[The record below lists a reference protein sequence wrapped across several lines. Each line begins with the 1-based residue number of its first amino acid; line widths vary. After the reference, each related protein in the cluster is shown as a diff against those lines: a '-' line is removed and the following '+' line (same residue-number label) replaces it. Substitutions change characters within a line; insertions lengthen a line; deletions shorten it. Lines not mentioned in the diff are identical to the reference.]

1 VRGAAALTGGR
12 ACGAQEQHAMLV
24 VQSTREINELRYVL
38 CPKRMSDATFWQIY
52 FALARKRLPDAAF
65 EPAPAA
71 ARAAPADAMSLADL
85 QVSALSAL
93 RPEGAG
99 MLCAWDRGCE
109 VPLPASPLHTTY
121 F

>member
-1 VRGAAALTGGR
+1 
-12 ACGAQEQHAMLV
+12 MLV

-71 ARAAPADAMSLADL
+71 ARAAPSDAMSLADL
-85 QVSALSAL
+85 QVRARARRVPKVLARCAPGLTGGAESPSLLPPRTRRVLERQQGSVALSETREA
-93 RPEGAG
+93 P
-99 MLCAWDRGCE
+99 
-109 VPLPASPLHTTY
+109 
-121 F
+121 